1 MKSILVLTDFSE
13 KAEYA
18 AKMAMQIAARVKA
31 KVQLYTAFHAAQVF
45 PSDAGVYPFFED
57 YSEEERLINHKL
69 SELAEV
75 LKNSFQGNK
84 KCPKISFSSRPG
96 NLSDNIEGMKPWLIV
111 MGGKSKTSALS
122 HFLFGS
128 NSSAVMEKASCP
140 VLIVPEGAVLTDFK
154 KIVFATDLQPS
165 EKNSLSFLEEFGKA
179 WKAGIM
185 VLHVSDKQ
193 LPDDIWDGQ
202 YEYYKN
208 IISGSHP
215 SIQYTDVRGTDIAKA
230 INKYV
235 GSQGID
241 LVAIAHKK
249 RSFIGQLLHKS
260 IGKDMLNYQEVP
272 VLILQTN

>member
-1 MKSILVLTDFSE
+1 MKTILVLTDFSPKSE
-13 KAEYA
+13 SA
-18 AKMAMQIAARVKA
+18 AKMAMQIAAAVKA
-31 KVQLYTAFHAAQVF
+31 QIQLYTAFHAPQVF

-57 YSEEERLINHKL
+57 YSGEEKIINDKL
-69 SELAEV
+69 REMAEELR
-75 LKNSFQGNK
+75 KSFPGK
-84 KCPKISFSSRPG
+84 VCPQINFSSRPG
-96 NLSDNIEGMKPWLIV
+96 NLSENIEGMKPWLIA

-140 VLIVPEGAVLTDFK
+140 VLIVPEGSVTKAFK

-165 EKNSLSFLEEFGKA
+165 EADSLSFLEEFGKA
-179 WKAGIM
+179 WKASIM

-202 YEYYKN
+202 YEYYKT

-215 SIQYTDVRGTDIAKA
+215 SIHYTDVRGKDIAKS
-230 INKYV
+230 INKYAGHEAV
-235 GSQGID
+235 D

-249 RSFIGQLLHKS
+249 RSYIGQLLHKS
-260 IGKDMLNYQEVP
+260 IGKDMLNYQQVP
-272 VLILQTN
+272 ILILHTD